1 MPLAEHPFLLSV
13 LQSSSGDEPRS
24 GVRTRFVD
32 PLETFRFPLELGRRQ
47 GYDPVEVFAVVRLEG
62 TSRGDDDAV
71 ILGEFW
77 LKGCARR
84 VERAEGFLDVLEH
97 RYTVPFRV
105 SERQCSVVRMCRE
118 PHFRI
123 REAVRALEGRRVDF
137 TPTWAVS
144 SVDSLHT
151 HTHTR

>member
-1 MPLAEHPFLLSV
+1 MPLAEHPCLLSV
-13 LQSSSGDEPRS
+13 LQSPSGDEPRS

-32 PLETFRFPLELGRRQ
+32 PPETFRFPLELGRRQ
-47 GYDPVEVFAVVRLEG
+47 GYDPVEVFAVVRSLEG

-84 VERAEGFLDVLEH
+84 VERAEGFLHVPEH
-97 RYTVPFRV
+97 RYTVPCRV
-105 SERQCSVVRMCRE
+105 SEPQYSVVRMCRE

-123 REAVRALEGRRVDF
+123 REAVRALEGRRADL
-137 TPTWAVS
+137 TPTCTL
-144 SVDSLHT
+144 DSLHI
-151 HTHTR
+151 HTR